1 MYIISK
7 GKILLEGLPLEVM
20 KEENILN
27 KIGLS
32 LPYMADLSVKLIDF
46 DLLDNIE
53 NDIEELVRKLWN

>member
-32 LPYMADLSVKLIDF
+32 LPYMADLSVKLIDY

-53 NDIEELVRKLWN
+53 NDID

>member
-1 MYIISK
+1 
-7 GKILLEGLPLEVM
+7 M

-32 LPYMADLSVKLIDF
+32 LPYMADLSVKLIDY